1 MPGVPKLGR
10 AWGWGALCMF
20 QPLPP
25 TCHAILG
32 ADSFSAYPNP
42 VSGCGSSFGA
52 GKPERH
58 PKLEARVL
66 REAKG
71 CCRDVAISH

>member
-1 MPGVPKLGR
+1 MHVPTS
-10 AWGWGALCMF
+10 ATN
-20 QPLPP
+20 LPRNV
-25 TCHAILG
+25 G

-71 CCRDVAISH
+71 CCKDVAVSH